1 MTEPLLEVDDLKVHF
16 PVDDG
21 WTTSDRRVVRAVD
34 GISLSLQR
42 GEVLAVV
49 GESGCGKTTL
59 GRAVAGLANPTAGT
73 IRFKGKAIDSLS
85 PGDRVTFRRQVQMVF
100 QDPYDSM
107 NPLKTA
113 FQMIAQ
119 PLSINR
125 IVPKAELVN
134 EVLRLFDEVGLA
146 PGEAYLNRSRH
157 QLSGGERQRLSI
169 ARSIS
174 VHPAIIVADEPV
186 SALDISI
193 QGQIL
198 SLMRHLQ
205 ESWRIS
211 YLFVSHDLAVVRSLA
226 DRVMIVY
233 LGQVAEA
240 RSDGRGLQLPPA
252 PLHRG
257 VAGRASD
264 PRSRDQPFTSAT
276 GPHRGRAF
284 AHRSA
289 FRLPIPYAVPDRGAD
304 LFGEAAVIPDFQ
316 ERPPGRL
323 PFRRSTGRQDAGACA
338 TPVRLR
344 ERLTGSRGIHS
355 LRPAGKG
362 RLESTV
368 AEQARRLLDRLR
380 SILGSADERST
391 R

>member
-1 MTEPLLEVDDLKVHF
+1 MTEPLLEVEDLKVHF
-16 PVDDG
+16 PVSDG
-21 WTTSDRRVVRAVD
+21 WVTSDSRVVRAVD
-34 GISLSLQR
+34 GISLELQR

-59 GRAVAGLANPTAGT
+59 GRAVVGLVEPTAGS
-73 IRFKGKAIDSLS
+73 IRFRGSALDNLT
-85 PGDRVTFRRQVQMVF
+85 REERTTYRRQVQMVF

-119 PLSINR
+119 PLTINR
-125 IVPKAELVN
+125 IVPKDALVK

-174 VHPAIIVADEPV
+174 VHPSIIVADEPV

-198 SLMRHLQ
+198 SLMRELQ
-205 ESWRIS
+205 QSSQIA

-233 LGQVAEA
+233 LGMVAEEGTTEEVFGAPRHPYTMALLAAHPIPDPAVSRSRA
-240 RSDGRGLQLPPA
+240 RLVLTGDVPSPIDPPA
-252 PLHRG
+252 GCRFHTRCPIAEPVCAEKPPAFMAFGTGQRAACHFADELDSRMQA
-257 VAGRASD
+257 VAGRGA
-264 PRSRDQPFTSAT
+264 TS
-276 GPHRGRAF
+276 
-284 AHRSA
+284 
-289 FRLPIPYAVPDRGAD
+289 
-304 LFGEAAVIPDFQ
+304 
-316 ERPPGRL
+316 
-323 PFRRSTGRQDAGACA
+323 
-338 TPVRLR
+338 
-344 ERLTGSRGIHS
+344 
-355 LRPAGKG
+355 
-362 RLESTV
+362 ES
-368 AEQARRLLDRLR
+368 
-380 SILGSADERST
+380 G
-391 R
+391 

>member
-16 PVDDG
+16 PVNDG

-34 GISLSLQR
+34 GISLLLQR

-59 GRAVAGLANPTAGT
+59 GRAVVGLVNPTAGT
-73 IRFKGKAIDSLS
+73 IRFKGKAIDSLT
-85 PGDRVTFRRQVQMVF
+85 PGDRVTYRRQVQMVF

-125 IVPKAELVN
+125 IVPKAELMN

-157 QLSGGERQRLSI
+157 QLSGGG
-169 ARSIS
+169 A
-174 VHPAIIVADEPV
+174 PAAFHRPFHLRASGNHRGRRTGVGAGHLDSGPDSEPDAAPAGIVADFLPV
-186 SALDISI
+186 RFARPRRRTVPRR
-193 QGQIL
+193 QG
-198 SLMRHLQ
+198 H
-205 ESWRIS
+205 
-211 YLFVSHDLAVVRSLA
+211 
-226 DRVMIVY
+226 DRVPRPGGGGRI
-233 LGQVAEA
+233 
-240 RSDGRGLQLPPA
+240 DGRGLQLPPA

-257 VAGRASD
+257 VAGRAPD
-264 PRSRDQPFTSAT
+264 PQPRAQPFTSAT

-284 AHRSA
+284 AHRPA
-289 FRLPIPYAVPDRGAD
+289 CRLPIPYAVPDRGAD
-304 LFGEAAVIPDFQ
+304 LFAEAAVIPDLR
-316 ERPPGRL
+316 ERPAGCL
-323 PFRRSTGRQDAGACA
+323 PFRRSTGQQDAGACA

-344 ERLTGSRGIHS
+344 KRLTGSRGIHS
-355 LRPAGKG
+355 LRPTGEG

-368 AEQARRLLDRLR
+368 AEQARRLPDRAR
-380 SILGSADERST
+380 SIHRVRG
-391 R
+391 